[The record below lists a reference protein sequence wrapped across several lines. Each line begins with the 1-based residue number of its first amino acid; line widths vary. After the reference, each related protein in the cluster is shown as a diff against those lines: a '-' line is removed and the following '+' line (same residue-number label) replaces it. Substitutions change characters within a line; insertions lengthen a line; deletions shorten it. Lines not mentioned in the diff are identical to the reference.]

1 MVEHDG
7 KLILLDTRVNISISF
22 YVLQVKAIDSGIPP
36 RYSRTEVYVQI
47 LDENDNNPYFLS
59 DPRVLMVPENT
70 EVGQKIAVLEARDPD
85 SGEFGKITYLLD
97 RISSEVSSIVIYIH
111 ILKIL
116 ISSMS
121 FRENLV

>member
-97 RISSEVSSIVIYIH
+97 RISSEVSSI
-111 ILKIL
+111 
-116 ISSMS
+116 
-121 FRENLV
+121 